1 MNYQNEIAQLE
12 ARFVEAMK
20 TSHVVE
26 LDALIDDSLIF
37 TNHSG
42 QLYTKQDDL
51 NAHREG
57 NIEIFEI
64 AISEQHIAVFGDV
77 AVVSVRKEI
86 SGSFFGETLVGIFR
100 FTRVW
105 KQANGGWKVIAAHS
119 TQIIH

>member
-1 MNYQNEIAQLE
+1 MDYQNEIAQLE

-37 TNHSG
+37 TSHSG

-64 AISEQHIAVFGDV
+64 SISEQHIAVYGDV

-105 KQANGGWKVIAAHS
+105 KQTNGSWKVIAAHS

>member
-1 MNYQNEIAQLE
+1 MDYQNEIEQLE

-26 LDALIDDSLIF
+26 LDMLIDDSLIF
-37 TNHSG
+37 TNHVG

-51 NAHREG
+51 NAHRQG
-57 NIEIFEI
+57 NVEIFEI
-64 AISEQHIAVFGDV
+64 IICEQHITLFDDV

-105 KQANGGWKVIAAHS
+105 KKIGESWKVIAAHS
-119 TQIIH
+119 TQILH

>member
-1 MNYQNEIAQLE
+1 MDYQNEIAQLE

-26 LDALIDDSLIF
+26 LDTLIDDSLIF
-37 TNHSG
+37 TNHLG

-51 NAHREG
+51 NAHRGG
-57 NIEIFEI
+57 NIEIFDI
-64 AISEQHIAVFGDV
+64 IISEQHITLFDDV

-105 KQANGGWKVIAAHS
+105 KKTGNSCKVITAHS
-119 TQIIH
+119 TQILH